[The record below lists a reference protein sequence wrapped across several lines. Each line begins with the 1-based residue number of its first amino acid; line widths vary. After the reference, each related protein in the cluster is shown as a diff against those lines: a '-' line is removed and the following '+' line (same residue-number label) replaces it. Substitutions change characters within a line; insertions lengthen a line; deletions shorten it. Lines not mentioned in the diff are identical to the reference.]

1 MNIRSASLFRTLSVV
16 AVATMA
22 LICAGSSMAESSVAS
37 PRIDGRM
44 DEVSAAQQQQ
54 HKRQV
59 RRHARPPGA
68 SSYAYRPPVY
78 PVPRSGRAAD
88 PSIAPNGLP
97 YPRPNYLGD
106 CVIDEGYGR
115 WSACS
120 NR

>member
-1 MNIRSASLFRTLSVV
+1 MTIRIAGLSVV
-16 AVATMA
+16 AAATVA
-22 LICAGSSMAESSVAS
+22 LLSAGPSTAG
-37 PRIDGRM
+37 PRTDMRI

-59 RRHARPPGA
+59 RRHTRRPA
-68 SSYAYRPPVY
+68 AAAYAYRPPVY
-78 PVPRSGRAAD
+78 PASRYGRTAD

>member
-1 MNIRSASLFRTLSVV
+1 MNIRVVGLSIVAAATVTLLS
-16 AVATMA
+16 
-22 LICAGSSMAESSVAS
+22 AGSSVAG
-37 PRIDGRM
+37 PRSDART
-44 DEVSAAQQQQ
+44 DEMSAAQQQQ
-54 HKRQV
+54 QKRQV
-59 RRHARPPGA
+59 RRQTRRPAAPT
-68 SSYAYRPPVY
+68 YAYRPPVY
-78 PVPRSGRAAD
+78 PVTRYGRTAD

>member
-1 MNIRSASLFRTLSVV
+1 MNIRIASLSVTAAAAI
-16 AVATMA
+16 AVLA
-22 LICAGSSMAESSVAS
+22 AGPSMAS
-37 PRIDGRM
+37 PRNAPI
-44 DEVSAAQQQQ
+44 DEVSAAQQQL

-59 RRHARPPGA
+59 RQQVRPHARRPA
-68 SSYAYRPPVY
+68 AAAYAYRPPVY
-78 PVPRSGRAAD
+78 PAPRYGRAAD

-97 YPRPNYLGD
+97 YQRPNYWGD

>member
-1 MNIRSASLFRTLSVV
+1 MNIRIASLSVTAAAAI
-16 AVATMA
+16 AVLA
-22 LICAGSSMAESSVAS
+22 AGPSMAG
-37 PRIDGRM
+37 PRTNTPV
-44 DEVSAAQQQQ
+44 DEVSAAQQ

-59 RRHARPPGA
+59 KHHARRPA
-68 SSYAYRPPVY
+68 AAAYAYRPPVY
-78 PVPRSGRAAD
+78 PRPRYGRAAD

-97 YPRPNYLGD
+97 YQRPNYWGD